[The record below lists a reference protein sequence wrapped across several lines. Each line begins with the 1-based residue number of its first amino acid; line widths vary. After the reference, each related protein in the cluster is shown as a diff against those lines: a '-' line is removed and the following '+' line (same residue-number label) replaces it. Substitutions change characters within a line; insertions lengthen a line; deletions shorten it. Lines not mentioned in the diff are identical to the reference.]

1 LIAIILNKK
10 RSQIYQINKNIK
22 MWNNKKYQ
30 QIINKIKQT
39 QRRSKIKYKINKI
52 IRYHKIKMINKKILK
67 V

>member
-1 LIAIILNKK
+1 
-10 RSQIYQINKNIK
+10 